1 MDTSGSI
8 RSSGKHGKAGFRPTS
23 IEPALLATAKQFL
36 ESFLTTNQGF
46 MDLRIRQHLHP
57 DKAEQV
63 LDKQTYYVLANEQ
76 KFEPGFL
83 CIMKGHPIVFLQ
95 SRLQYGFSLRLRC
108 HPSLYQKGAVFIG
121 TMDTIQA
128 SLRLEDVWQLNGVSL
143 LKEPFS
149 KRYEQ
154 LSHFFKDLFVQDAK
168 LSNCTLV
175 PAEFHALS
183 EVQELVES
191 NSYASLDFLPE
202 QGGRKRWNLPLT
214 VPPSQSQPSKTP
226 MKPATKPQPAPVQ
239 PPPPSTAKFTEAIAR
254 RVQGMPDTY
263 SLTSKTNMDLGRAA
277 VQTSGI
283 SILLRNEFTSKK
295 IESVVVSIQWNEE
308 FQRYKITGL
317 VTSS

>member
-8 RSSGKHGKAGFRPTS
+8 RSSGKHGKAGFRPTP

-36 ESFLTTNQGF
+36 ESFLTFPQGF
-46 MDLRIRQHLHP
+46 VDMRIRQHLHE
-57 DKAEQV
+57 DKMDQV
-63 LDKQTYYVLANEQ
+63 LDKKQTYYVLANEQ

-121 TMDTIQA
+121 TMDTVQA

-143 LKEPFS
+143 LREPFS

-154 LSHFFKDLFVQDAK
+154 LQIFFKDFFVQDTK
-168 LSNCTLV
+168 LSNCSLV
-175 PAEFHALS
+175 PAEFHSLS
-183 EVQELVES
+183 AVQSLVES
-191 NSYASLDFLPE
+191 SNYVSLDFIPE
-202 QGGRKRWNLPLT
+202 QGRKRWNLPLL
-214 VPPSQSQPSKTP
+214 VHPRPVMAVEKPKPKQKQNPSIQTEEKQE
-226 MKPATKPQPAPVQ
+226 KPT
-239 PPPPSTAKFTEAIAR
+239 TTFTEAIAK

-263 SLTSKTNMDLGRAA
+263 ALTSKTNLDLGRAA

-295 IESVVVSIQWNEE
+295 LDSVVVSIQWNEE

-317 VTSS
+317 V

>member
-8 RSSGKHGKAGFRPTS
+8 RSSGKHGKAGFRPIP

-36 ESFLTTNQGF
+36 ESFLTSPQGF
-46 MDLRIRQHLHP
+46 VDMRIRQHLHE
-57 DKAEQV
+57 DKMDQV
-63 LDKQTYYVLANEQ
+63 FDKKQTYYVLANEQ

-121 TMDTIQA
+121 TMDTVQA
-128 SLRLEDVWQLNGVSL
+128 CLRLEDVWQLNGVSL
-143 LKEPFS
+143 LREPFS

-154 LSHFFKDLFVQDAK
+154 LQTFFKDFFVQDTK
-168 LSNCTLV
+168 LSNCSLV

-183 EVQELVES
+183 TVQSLVES
-191 NSYASLDFLPE
+191 SNYVSLDLIPE
-202 QGGRKRWNLPLT
+202 QGRKRWNLPLL
-214 VPPSQSQPSKTP
+214 VHPRPG
-226 MKPATKPQPAPVQ
+226 MAAEKPKPKPLQKPVVMEEKQ
-239 PPPPSTAKFTEAIAR
+239 EKPSTTFTEAIAK

-263 SLTSKTNMDLGRAA
+263 ALTSKTNLDLGRAA

-295 IESVVVSIQWNEE
+295 VESVVVTIQWNEE

-317 VTSS
+317 V